1 MQDPLLDA
9 FVDFLVNT
17 GPYIIATVWLLWT
30 FLPSLVA
37 SIAFGKLWRIQPFG
51 CLVFIVYA
59 PLAAI
64 MKQVTMILSPL
75 LAIVSVVFNWTNLPM
90 PLYLLQTH
98 DQSLDAENQKG
109 WPQNTKGL
117 YKVSCRMSWLLRNP
131 AYGFMHYVLG
141 FDSRSKGPVITHQNP
156 KSVLDGSM
164 MQLQTQGRAVS
175 CRGVIGPIYVWFG
188 WKLVRKDLDGKR
200 MLALGMSIAS
210 TIK

>member
-1 MQDPLLDA
+1 MQDPLLNA
-9 FVDFLVNT
+9 FIGFLFNS
-17 GPYIIATVWLLWT
+17 GPYILAGVWLLWT

-37 SIAFGKLWRIQPFG
+37 SIAFGKLWRIQPLG
-51 CLVFIVYA
+51 CLLYILYA
-59 PLAAI
+59 PVASL
-64 MKQVTMILSPL
+64 MKQITMILSPI
-75 LAIVSVVFNWTNLPM
+75 LALISVVFGWKDLPM

-98 DQSLDAENQKG
+98 DQSLDAEWQGN
-109 WPQNTKGL
+109 WPHDTKGL
-117 YKVSCRMSWLLRNP
+117 RKVFWRMAWLLRNP

-141 FDSRSKGPVITHQNP
+141 FDSRFKGPLVTHQNP
-156 KSVLDGSM
+156 KSLLDGSM